1 MNIKYHQLL
10 IKMSQPKFRATIL
23 DIPGIDRYEIIKS
36 AISRFNT
43 AIEHSFFLEATA
55 LIESLICDR
64 LESRIGELT
73 HKSVEFG
80 TLGDLLKKL
89 NSIETDV
96 ELKNIMNNI
105 LYQWACK
112 RNVVIHQA
120 AKIELGKKKDW
131 KDFLRLAELTS
142 KEGRKIFD
150 TYNKQLQ
157 KIRCKKK

>member
-1 MNIKYHQLL
+1 M
-10 IKMSQPKFRATIL
+10 PKSKIRATIH
-23 DIPGIDRYEIIKS
+23 DNSGVERYEIIKS

-73 HKSVEFG
+73 QKSVEFG

-89 NSIETDV
+89 NSIETDI
-96 ELKNIMNNI
+96 ELKKIMNNI
-105 LYQWACK
+105 FYQWAGN
-112 RNVVIHQA
+112 RNIVIHQA

-131 KDFLRLAELTS
+131 NEFLRLSESTA
-142 KEGRKIFD
+142 KEGRKAFD
-150 TYNKQLQ
+150 CYNKRLQ
-157 KIRCKKK
+157 KLRRQKTNNTHFNS

>member
-1 MNIKYHQLL
+1 
-10 IKMSQPKFRATIL
+10 MSKSKIRATIL
-23 DIPGIDRYEIIKS
+23 DIQAIDRYEIIKS

-43 AIEHSFFLEATA
+43 ALEHSFFLEANA

-89 NSIETDV
+89 NSMETDI

-105 LYQWACK
+105 LYQWAGK
-112 RNVVIHQA
+112 RNIIIHQA

-131 KDFLRLAELTS
+131 NDYLRLAESTAID
-142 KEGRKIFD
+142 GRKAFD
-150 TYNKQLQ
+150 NYNKHLQ
-157 KIRCKKK
+157 KLRSQKSIKNVI

>member
-1 MNIKYHQLL
+1 
-10 IKMSQPKFRATIL
+10 MSKPKFRATIL

-64 LESRIGELT
+64 LESRTGELT
-73 HKSVEFG
+73 NKSVEFG

-89 NSIETDV
+89 NSIETDI

-105 LYQWACK
+105 LYQWAGK
-112 RNVVIHQA
+112 RNIVIHQA

-131 KDFLRLAELTS
+131 NDYLRLAESTAI
-142 KEGRKIFD
+142 EGRKAFD
-150 TYNKQLQ
+150 NYNMKLKKLRRQKKQV
-157 KIRCKKK
+157 K

>member
-1 MNIKYHQLL
+1 
-10 IKMSQPKFRATIL
+10 MSKSKIRATIL
-23 DIPGIDRYEIIKS
+23 DIPAIDRYEIIKS

-89 NSIETDV
+89 NNIETDV
-96 ELKNIMNNI
+96 ELKSMMNNV
-105 LYQWACK
+105 LYQWAGK
-112 RNVVIHQA
+112 RNIVIHQA
-120 AKIELGKKKDW
+120 AKIELDKKKDW
-131 KDFLRLAELTS
+131 NDYLRLAESTS
-142 KEGRKIFD
+142 KEGRKAFD
-150 TYNKQLQ
+150 NYNKQLQ
-157 KIRCKKK
+157 KIRRQKTSKKEI

>member
-1 MNIKYHQLL
+1 
-10 IKMSQPKFRATIL
+10 MSKPKIRATIL

-36 AISRFNT
+36 AMSRFNT

-96 ELKNIMNNI
+96 ELKTIMNKI
-105 LYQWACK
+105 LYQWAGK
-112 RNVVIHQA
+112 RNIVIHQA

-131 KDFLRLAELTS
+131 NDFMRLAEITA
-142 KEGRKIFD
+142 KDGRKAFD
-150 TYNKQLQ
+150 NYNKNLQ
-157 KIRCKKK
+157 KIRRLKSRKIQI

>member
-1 MNIKYHQLL
+1 MAKI
-10 IKMSQPKFRATIL
+10 RATIL
-23 DIPGIDRYEIIKS
+23 DITGVERYEIIKS

-64 LESRIGELT
+64 LESRVGELT

-89 NSIETDV
+89 NSIETDI
-96 ELKNIMNNI
+96 ELKRIMNSI
-105 LYQWACK
+105 LYQWSRK
-112 RNVVIHQA
+112 RNIVIHQA

-131 KDFLRLAELTS
+131 NDYLRLAESTA
-142 KEGRKIFD
+142 
-150 TYNKQLQ
+150 
-157 KIRCKKK
+157 